1 MIRLKV
7 DHSVEVVVDFFR
19 ETVTVKARKR
29 KRETEVQI
37 AEVVEAVEAIE
48 LSLTIN
54 EFMLFYH
61 F

>member
-54 EFMLFYH
+54 
-61 F
+61 